1 MPVPAFFTG
10 GFEQTFPV
18 WVFSILRQSENL
30 PVVNAVSTVIAAAQI
45 LAVFAGW
52 ALMKRLSKSD
62 DENLTG
68 LLTGGTR

>member
-1 MPVPAFFTG
+1 M
-10 GFEQTFPV
+10 
-18 WVFSILRQSENL
+18 
-30 PVVNAVSTVIAAAQI
+30 IAAAQI

-62 DENLTG
+62 DDESLTG